1 MAVYTL
7 LRSDRRAL
15 PVNSLARENYPETGL
30 VPDDARVSKSD
41 YPAVFGLEV
50 YFGEA
55 GPPPQRMVRDEVIPE
70 TKSCA
75 RLS

>member
-15 PVNSLARENYPETGL
+15 PVRSLARENCPETGL

-41 YPAVFGLEV
+41 CPAVFGLV
-50 YFGEA
+50 FGEA

-75 RLS
+75 RLN